1 MNKCFSFGTGSHWR
15 YKKRSRNDVFSVV
28 SNTTESDN
36 YNFEVDSQ
44 EFDGND
50 DLYTSNEDSQFDSM
64 QENIDVDEINNVD
77 TTNNVININF
87 ELYLNGSKL
96 IQGDQFNVNILL
108 HI

>member
-1 MNKCFSFGTGSHWR
+1 MNKGFSFGTGSHWR

-50 DLYTSNEDSQFDSM
+50 DLYTSNEDSQFDSI

-77 TTNNVININF
+77 TTNNVINNNF

-96 IQGDQFNVNILL
+96 IQGDQYNVNI
-108 HI
+108 